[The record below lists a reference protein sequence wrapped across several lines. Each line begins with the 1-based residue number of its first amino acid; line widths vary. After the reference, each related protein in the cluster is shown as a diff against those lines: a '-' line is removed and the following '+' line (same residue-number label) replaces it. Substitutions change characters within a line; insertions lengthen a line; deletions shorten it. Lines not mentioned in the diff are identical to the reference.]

1 MKLLTSGKREEM
13 VNSLNEWVQSVNFS
27 ENFPVDV
34 LTFFEENGVVSFTFE
49 NEKVIE
55 QTTDFY
61 DLDEKQTK
69 ELELSETYHV
79 TLALRRQ
86 KKEPTIYEWYAGE
99 TNLYEWYAVIS
110 LGNGEL
116 KVNKIIDDDINYFIL
131 DKEGL
136 VFPPNQIKIKQ
147 G

>member
-86 KKEPTIYEWYAGE
+86 KKEPTIYEWYA
-99 TNLYEWYAVIS
+99 VIS